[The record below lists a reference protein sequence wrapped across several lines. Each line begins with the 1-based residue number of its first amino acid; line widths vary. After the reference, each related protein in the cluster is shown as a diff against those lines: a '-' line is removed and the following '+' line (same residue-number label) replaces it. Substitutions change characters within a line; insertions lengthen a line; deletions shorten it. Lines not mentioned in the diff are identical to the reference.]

1 MLNLDAWRKDIEAAR
16 ERLQGRIRP
25 TPLRRVTLS
34 SPRALPIWIKPE
46 NRQITGSFKLRGATN
61 ALSLLS
67 AAEREKGVVTAS
79 AGNHGRALA
88 HVAAEAHVRA
98 SIFVSSLVPENK
110 LSHIRAEGAELHIAG
125 SSQDAAERAAREF
138 AAETGQAFIPAF
150 DNPAVIA
157 GQGTLGFE
165 ILDDLPDAALVVVAL
180 SGGGLAAG
188 LAAALKSRRADIRVV
203 GVTMERGAAMH
214 ASIAAGHPVEVE
226 EVATLAD
233 ALGGGI
239 GADNRYTFAMVRDL
253 LDDTLLVSENEI
265 AAAIRVAAGF
275 GETVEGAGA
284 VGLAAVLFEK
294 ISLRDPTVVVLSG
307 GNIDPALH
315 RRILAEAA

>member
-1 MLNLDAWRKDIEAAR
+1 MRNLDAWCKDIEAAR

-25 TPLRRVTLS
+25 SSLRRVTLPRPRS
-34 SPRALPIWIKPE
+34 SPIWIKPE

-67 AAEREKGVVTAS
+67 ASAREKGVVTAS

-88 HVAAEAHVRA
+88 HVAAEAGVRA

-110 LSHIRAEGAELHIAG
+110 LSHIRAEGAELRVAG
-125 SSQDAAERAAREF
+125 PSQDAAEIAARAF
-138 AAETGQAFIPAF
+138 AAQNGQTFIPAF
-150 DNPAVIA
+150 DDPAVIA

-165 ILDDLPDAALVVVAL
+165 ILDELPDTALVLVPL

-188 LAAALKSRRADIRVV
+188 VAAAIKSLRPDVAVV
-203 GVTMERGAAMH
+203 GVTMEHGAAMH
-214 ASIAAGHPVEVE
+214 ASITAGHPVEVE

-239 GADNRYTFAMVRDL
+239 GADNRYTFAMARDL
-253 LDDTLLVSENEI
+253 LDDTLLVSEDEI
-265 AAAIRVAAGF
+265 AAAIRAAAGF

-294 ISLRDPTVVVLSG
+294 LRLPGPTVVLLSG